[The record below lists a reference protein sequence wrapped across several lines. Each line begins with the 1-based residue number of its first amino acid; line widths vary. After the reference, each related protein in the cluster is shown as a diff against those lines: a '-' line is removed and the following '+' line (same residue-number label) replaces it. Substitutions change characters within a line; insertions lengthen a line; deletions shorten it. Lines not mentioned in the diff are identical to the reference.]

1 MDTLYMEHLGIW
13 SNYIVTSRT
22 DQRPLSLV
30 ASRWFREAPELG
42 PRLFSGDQGEGEKQQ
57 FVKIYFGGCK
67 KPVTVYK

>member
-1 MDTLYMEHLGIW
+1 MHGYTIHGASGYMVKLYSDLT
-13 SNYIVTSRT
+13 N
-22 DQRPLSLV
+22 RPKAPKL
-30 ASRWFREAPELG
+30 PELG